1 MDSAK
6 RRIIKLRVS
15 VDGNKYIGH
24 VQLPENMDRMS
35 DLLNDRKPFLKIK
48 NVSSYESIQKNSEF
62 IINKEH
68 IDYVQVLEET
78 PLIAA
83 NKIAGKFYKIRVK
96 TMNSEIQGHLFVP
109 NNGEMPMDIVNDDR
123 LFLSIKEAEIINT
136 PERYT
141 FLGISK
147 RKICT
152 VEVFQAD
159 SPQTV
164 SVAS

>member
-1 MDSAK
+1 MDSVN
-6 RRIIKLRVS
+6 RRRVIKLRVS

-24 VQLPENMDRMS
+24 VQLPDNVDRMS
-35 DLLNDRKPFLKIK
+35 DLLNDKKPFLKIK
-48 NVSSYESIQKNSEF
+48 NVSSYEPIRKDSEF

-78 PLIAA
+78 PLIVA
-83 NKIAGKFYKIRVK
+83 NKIPGSFYKIRVK
-96 TMNSEIQGHLFVP
+96 TLNFEIQGGLFVP
-109 NNGEMPMDIVNDDR
+109 SNGEMPMDIVNDDR

-159 SPQTV
+159 S
-164 SVAS
+164 